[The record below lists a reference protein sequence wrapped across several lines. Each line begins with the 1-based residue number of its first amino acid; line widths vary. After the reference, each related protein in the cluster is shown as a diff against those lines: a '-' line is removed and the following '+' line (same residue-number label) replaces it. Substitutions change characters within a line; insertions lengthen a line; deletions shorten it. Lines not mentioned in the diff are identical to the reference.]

1 MNPVLIRVAVA
12 DDHPV
17 ILFGVEHDLAPHPSI
32 SIDGL
37 ARNSTQ
43 LIALL
48 NRNVIDVVVCD
59 YAMPGGVYGDGMALL
74 SLIAQRYPHV
84 RIVVLTMQE
93 NPAIVQALVTQVRC
107 IVSKSDMS
115 HHLLQAVHAAFANER
130 YVSPAMEA
138 LLRTAQP
145 RRSHAAGHPLL
156 TNRELE
162 VVRLFVSGLTVTE
175 IAARLR
181 RSKKTISAQKT
192 AAMHKL
198 KIEREVD
205 LVYYGMETG
214 LIPSAMRA
222 PTEPEA

>member
-1 MNPVLIRVAVA
+1 MNPALIRVAVA

-17 ILFGVEHDLAPHPSI
+17 TLFGVEHDLAGHPSI

-37 ARNSTQ
+37 ARNSTE

-48 NRNVIDVVVCD
+48 DRTCIDVVVCD
-59 YAMPGGVYGDGMALL
+59 YAMPGGFYGDGMALL
-74 SLIAQRYPHV
+74 SLIGQRYPHV
-84 RIVVLTMQE
+84 RVVALTMQE
-93 NPAIVQALVTQVRC
+93 NPAIVQTLMTEVRC
-107 IVSKSDMS
+107 IVSKSDTTQ
-115 HHLLQAVHAAFANER
+115 HLLQAVHAAFANER

-145 RRSHAAGHPLL
+145 RRGYASGHPLL

-162 VVRLFVSGLTVTE
+162 VVRLFVSGLTVNE
-175 IAARLR
+175 IAARLH

-198 KIEREVD
+198 NIEREVD
-205 LVYYGMETG
+205 LVYYGIETG
-214 LIPSAMRA
+214 LIPSAVHA
-222 PTEPEA
+222 PAEPAA